1 MSKRDLIARELE
13 RIPEGALDHV
23 LKYVLSLTRP
33 LSEGMETAI
42 ASESG
47 LRKIWLTL
55 EEDEAWA
62 DL

>member
-1 MSKRDLIARELE
+1 MSKRDLIVRELE
-13 RIPEGALDHV
+13 RIPDAALDDV
-23 LKYVLSLTRP
+23 LNYVLSLTRP

-42 ASESG
+42 ASESA
-47 LRKIWLTL
+47 LRKIWLTP